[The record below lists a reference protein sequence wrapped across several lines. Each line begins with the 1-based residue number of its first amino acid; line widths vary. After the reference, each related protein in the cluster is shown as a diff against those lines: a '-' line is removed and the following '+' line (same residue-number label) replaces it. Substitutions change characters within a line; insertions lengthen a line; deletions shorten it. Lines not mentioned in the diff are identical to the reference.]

1 MIFALPSEE
10 QAKPMNVAKAQ
21 NIELMPL
28 DQLRPYDRNA
38 RLHTQQQI
46 QQIAKSIAAFGFNNP
61 ILISSDQGIIAGHGR
76 LEAARYMGLENV
88 PVIVL
93 DHLSEKERRAYILA
107 DNRLSDLSQWDEATL
122 NAEVEALQ
130 ATDLDLDA
138 IGWTDE
144 ELEEML
150 AGLDE
155 LEGPEPEPAPVSLA
169 ADESE
174 PETKAFRFEFDLT
187 DYAELSDMLDALRK
201 RFKLDSDAE
210 TFEHL
215 VRGAHG

>member
-1 MIFALPSEE
+1 
-10 QAKPMNVAKAQ
+10 MNVAKAQ

-61 ILISSDQGIIAGHGR
+61 ILVSSDQGIIAGHGR
-76 LEAARYMGLENV
+76 LEAARYMGLESV

-187 DYAELSDMLDALRK
+187 DYAELADMLDALRK
-201 RFKLDSDAE
+201 RFKLDSEAE

>member
-61 ILISSDQGIIAGHGR
+61 ILVSSDQGIIAGHGR
-76 LEAARYMGLENV
+76 LEAARYMGLESV

-187 DYAELSDMLDALRK
+187 DYAELADMLDALRK
-201 RFKLDSDAE
+201 RFKLDSEAE

>member
-61 ILISSDQGIIAGHGR
+61 ILVSSDQGIIAGHGR
-76 LEAARYMGLENV
+76 LEAARYMGLESV

-187 DYAELSDMLDALRK
+187 DYAELADMLDALRK

>member
-1 MIFALPSEE
+1 
-10 QAKPMNVAKAQ
+10 MNVAKAQ

-61 ILISSDQGIIAGHGR
+61 ILVSSDQGIIAGHGR
-76 LEAARYMGLENV
+76 LEAARYMGLESV

-187 DYAELSDMLDALRK
+187 DHAELSDMLDALRK

>member
-61 ILISSDQGIIAGHGR
+61 ILVSSDQGIIAGHGR
-76 LEAARYMGLENV
+76 LEAARYMGLESV

-187 DYAELSDMLDALRK
+187 DHAELSDMLDALRK

>member
-1 MIFALPSEE
+1 
-10 QAKPMNVAKAQ
+10 MNVAKAQ

-61 ILISSDQGIIAGHGR
+61 ILISTDQGIIAGHGR
-76 LEAARYMGLENV
+76 LEAARYMGLESV

-187 DYAELSDMLDALRK
+187 GYAELADMLDALRK